1 MKRKNQEDFDPSIC
15 VSNKVRQLNRVLA
28 NIYRKHF
35 SPFNL
40 TDSQVTILF
49 LLTKQGSLTQ
59 KDMCQALLLEKSSL
73 NRNLKRLF
81 ERELISKRD
90 FPLIKLTDAGVQQVE
105 HIIPAWEKAMAETK
119 NLLDNDGMASVELLN
134 NKIKS

>member
-1 MKRKNQEDFDPSIC
+1 MELKNQEDFNPAIC
-15 VSNKVRQLNRVLA
+15 VSNKVRQLNRALP
-28 NIYRKHF
+28 NIYRKYF

-49 LLTKQGSLTQ
+49 VLTKQGALTQ
-59 KDMCQALLLEKSSL
+59 KDMCLALLLEKSSL

-81 ERELISKRD
+81 ERGLSSKRD
-90 FPLIKLTDAGVQQVE
+90 FPLIKLTDIGVKLVE
-105 HIIPAWEKAMAETK
+105 RIIPEWEKAMAETK
-119 NLLDNDGMASVELLN
+119 TLLNNDGMAAVELLN